1 MSLIKDAKLFDLH
14 TGRNV
19 PLSLHSKVQD
29 EFNWMESLGVVY
41 SVCDSAPWCTSMVT
55 SVKLLL
61 TLVTCLTIQ
70 GNDC

>member
-1 MSLIKDAKLFDLH
+1 MSLIKDAKPFDLH
-14 TGRNV
+14 TARNV

-29 EFNWMESLGVVY
+29 EFNRMESLGVV
-41 SVCDSAPWCTSMVT
+41 SPVRDPTPWCASMMA

-61 TLVTCLTIQ
+61 KLVTCLTIQ